1 MLLYKMPISPDK
13 FHWQGGL
20 LWPKVWWSWW
30 RRICLQR
37 TNAHQITWDQ
47 VQVAYIFP
55 LFWVEDGNSWDWSK
69 ILSQARELLL
79 QQVWSWQLDHHHRL
93 QAGHCRVNSDIL
105 PNQLASKEWMRF
117 ANLVYSSLHH
127 YKIDLLYHFKQ
138 PGGVIEAESRQG
150 LHPDHLCRALLWQ
163 LRWVQPWS

>member
-1 MLLYKMPISPDK
+1 MAKGLVILMEKNLSTKNQCSPNYLRSSAGSLYFS
-13 FHWQGGL
+13 
-20 LWPKVWWSWW
+20 
-30 RRICLQR
+30 
-37 TNAHQITWDQ
+37 
-47 VQVAYIFP
+47 
-55 LFWVEDGNSWDWSK
+55 LFWVEDGNFWDWVK

-138 PGGVIEAESRQG
+138 PGGVVEAESRQG